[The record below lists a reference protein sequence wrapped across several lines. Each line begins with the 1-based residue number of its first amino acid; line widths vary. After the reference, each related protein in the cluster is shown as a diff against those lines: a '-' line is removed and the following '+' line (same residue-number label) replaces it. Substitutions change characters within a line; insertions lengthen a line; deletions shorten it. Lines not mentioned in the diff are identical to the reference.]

1 MNVRSVL
8 LRLSLALAGAMC
20 MAPGCDGDVL
30 SDSTF
35 RLWCGDTLCDWRLD
49 TGQVK
54 QASTWHPD
62 DYGVELVDAPTQ
74 ISQESSEGAPCMEFS
89 AVADVEAASQTKVLV
104 DWNLDGVTDFE
115 APVAETHWGRT
126 STLVFAPDGWGD
138 KLRFF
143 IRKDTAGHSV
153 LAEIRL
159 RVAHTCAGTRP
170 TLRHVA
176 SGNACA
182 ADAECESGTCVRN
195 QAPRGKCQ

>member
-1 MNVRSVL
+1 MRSCFDERNACAYSRETRPL
-8 LRLSLALAGAMC
+8 KLAVNSAWGLGTH
-20 MAPGCDGDVL
+20 VVFWI
-30 SDSTF
+30 S
-35 RLWCGDTLCDWRLD
+35 
-49 TGQVK
+49 
-54 QASTWHPD
+54 STWHPD